1 VELSDII
8 CPRDLRDER
17 EDTKIKMRDVNQ
29 AKSKTIQNLQNE
41 RLYKWPKRFEEH
53 NREAIRP
60 RAVSALVSFS
70 TKSRSGKKDRSIAS
84 LSSEEAH
91 FPSPQ
96 MP

>member
-41 RLYKWPKRFEEH
+41 RLYKWPKRLEEH
-53 NREAIRP
+53 NREAIR
-60 RAVSALVSFS
+60 AQSSVSPGVLQH
-70 TKSRSGKKDRSIAS
+70 KIQIWQER
-84 LSSEEAH
+84 
-91 FPSPQ
+91 P
-96 MP
+96 